1 MPKVRYLLLAAAI
14 HVALTT
20 TIFLIGHFQ
29 LLPNTFDQNG
39 TGLTFALDGATY
51 QRVASALAAE
61 LQVGNFESWLAIQAP
76 LHCRLQSFAF
86 ATFGRLMGHN
96 ILAAEPLNLL
106 YYLGILS
113 CIYFLG
119 REVFSDRVGLLA
131 ASIVGV
137 WPTFLLSSTQLMR
150 DSLAIFCFLV
160 LMLVLTMLLSR
171 RLELRQSL
179 AFGIL
184 GAASAILFWVIRG
197 NMWNLVLVALGIT
210 LVMLAYQMIRERRF
224 MPGNAL
230 VMLMLI
236 GAALLTPTRLESTT
250 LPGVRPPATA
260 LAIPSATQPAP
271 TEGIWTRVIKQVVDR
286 RAGSRLA
293 TARTSDIDSHVRFS
307 GLGDMMRFLPRAVV
321 IGFFAPFPK
330 LWIEAGSFGR
340 TGRLLSGLETL
351 AMYFLYVAAG
361 FCVWRERSNARMW
374 LLFLVATI
382 GMVALGL
389 VVVNAGA
396 LFRIRYVFWMLLI
409 VIAAETLT
417 TDLRRWK
424 RIRFR
429 SVKSVANVF
438 I

>member
-61 LQVGNFESWLAIQAP
+61 LQVGSFESWLAIQAP
-76 LHCRLQSFAF
+76 FHCRLQSFAF
-86 ATFGRLMGHN
+86 ATFGRFVGHN

-119 REVFSDRVGLLA
+119 REVFSKRVGLLA
-131 ASIVGV
+131 ATIVGV
-137 WPTFLLSSTQLMR
+137 WPSFLLSSTQLMR
-150 DSLAIFCFLV
+150 DSLAIFCFLAMMV
-160 LMLVLTMLLSR
+160 VLTVLLSR
-171 RLELRQSL
+171 RLDLRQSL
-179 AFGIL
+179 VLGIA
-184 GAASAILFWVIRG
+184 GALSAILFWVIRG
-197 NMWNLVLVALGIT
+197 NMWNAVLVALAIT
-210 LVMLAYQMIRERRF
+210 LVMLAYRMIRERRF
-224 MPGNAL
+224 MAGNAL
-230 VMLMLI
+230 VMLIII
-236 GAALLTPTRLESTT
+236 GAALLTPTRLESTP

-260 LAIPSATQPAP
+260 LAIPSASQPASA
-271 TEGIWTRVIKQVVDR
+271 EGIWTRVIKQVADR

-307 GLGDMMRFLPRAVV
+307 GIGDMLRFLPRAVV
-321 IGFFAPFPK
+321 IGFFAPFPNM
-330 LWIEAGSFGR
+330 WFDAGSFGR
-340 TGRLLSGLETL
+340 AGRLLSGLETL
-351 AMYFLYVAAG
+351 AMYFLYVATG
-361 FCVWRERSNARMW
+361 ICVWREKRNVPLW

-382 GMVALGL
+382 GMMALGL

-409 VIAAETLT
+409 VIA
-417 TDLRRWK
+417 
-424 RIRFR
+424 
-429 SVKSVANVF
+429 SQVF
-438 I
+438 VTQRGTK

>member
-29 LLPNTFDQNG
+29 LLPNTFDRNG

-51 QRVASALAAE
+51 QKVASALAAE
-61 LQVGNFESWLAIQAP
+61 LQVGSYESWLAIQAP

-86 ATFGRLMGHN
+86 ATFGRIVGHN

-113 CIYFLG
+113 CVYLLG

-150 DSLAIFCFLV
+150 DSLAIFCFLA
-160 LMLVLTMLLSR
+160 LMLILTLLLSR
-171 RLELRQSL
+171 QLQLRQSF
-179 AFGIL
+179 AFGIA
-184 GAASAILFWVIRG
+184 GTASAILFWVIRG
-197 NMWNLVLVALGIT
+197 NMWNVVLVALAIT
-210 LVMLAYQMIRERRF
+210 LALLTYRMIRERRF
-224 MPGNAL
+224 MAGNAL
-230 VMLMLI
+230 VMLMII

-250 LPGVRPPATA
+250 LPGVKPPASP
-260 LAIPSATQPAP
+260 LAIPSASQPAQS
-271 TEGIWTRVIKQVVDR
+271 ECIWTRVIKQVADR

-307 GLGDMMRFLPRAVV
+307 GLGDMMRFLPRAVA

-330 LWIEAGSFGR
+330 LWIQAGHFGR
-340 TGRLLSGLETL
+340 AGRLLTGLETL

-361 FCVWRERSNARMW
+361 FCVWRERRNARMW

-409 VIAAETLT
+409 VLAVDGIRHLT
-417 TDLRRWK
+417 VLRTSRTN
-424 RIRFR
+424 
-429 SVKSVANVF
+429 S
-438 I
+438 

>member
-29 LLPNTFDQNG
+29 LLPNTFDRNG

-61 LQVGNFESWLAIQAP
+61 LQVGSLESWLAIQAP

-86 ATFGRLMGHN
+86 ATFGRFVGHN

-119 REVFSDRVGLLA
+119 REVFSERVGLLA
-131 ASIVGV
+131 ATIVGV

-150 DSLAIFCFLV
+150 DSLAIFCFLAV
-160 LMLVLTMLLSR
+160 MLVFTMLLSR

-179 AFGIL
+179 VLGIV
-184 GAASAILFWVIRG
+184 GALSVILFWVIRG
-197 NMWNLVLVALGIT
+197 NMWNAVLVALAIT
-210 LVMLAYQMIRERRF
+210 LVMLAYRMIRERRF
-224 MPGNAL
+224 MTGNAL
-230 VMLMLI
+230 VMLMI
-236 GAALLTPTRLESTT
+236 SAAALLTPTRLESTP

-260 LAIPSATQPAP
+260 LAIPSASQPAS
-271 TEGIWTRVIKQVVDR
+271 TEGIWTRVIKQVADR
-286 RAGSRLA
+286 RAGARLA
-293 TARTSDIDSHVRFS
+293 TARTSDIDSHVRFN
-307 GLGDMMRFLPRAVV
+307 GLGDMLRFLPRAVV
-321 IGFFAPFPK
+321 IGFFAPFPNM
-330 LWIEAGSFGR
+330 WVQAGYFGR
-340 TGRLLSGLETL
+340 AGRLLSGLETL

-361 FCVWRERSNARMW
+361 LCVWREKRNAGVW

-417 TDLRRWK
+417 TDLRRRK
-424 RIRFR
+424 QIH
-429 SVKSVANVF
+429 SKSA
-438 I
+438 